1 MPFDLKSIR
10 AQFPALQRSTIF
22 FDNPGGTQIARPCL
36 ERMSRYL
43 VETNANHGG
52 EFNTSRDS
60 DELIL
65 QARTAAADFLNARQ
79 PEEIIFGA
87 NMTTLTFQISR
98 SLGRQLQPGDR
109 LVVTNLDHDAN
120 IAPWLQVA
128 EERGCSVRKV
138 DIHVED
144 CTLDLSDFEAA
155 LTEKPRLVAFGYASN
170 AVGTINPVEQLT
182 ALAHAAGA
190 LVYVDA
196 VQYAPHGPIDV
207 QQLGCDFLV
216 CSAYKFFGPHLGVL
230 YGRRELLEHLSAYRV
245 RPAPAD
251 APGKF
256 ETGTGNFEGMAGLL
270 GAIEYLEWLGYLY
283 GEDYL
288 ELYADQYSGRR
299 QILKQAMSV
308 IRSYEYELSRNL
320 LSMLKGLQGV
330 RVYGLDGVTRLQ
342 ERVPTVSFTMEGRHP
357 QEIARLLAE
366 REINVWNGNFY
377 ALALTERLELEAA
390 GGLVRVG
397 ATHYNTIKEI
407 EQLGVVLEQILHK
420 HSRGGA

>member
-1 MPFDLKSIR
+1 MPFDLKTIR
-10 AQFPALQRSTIF
+10 AQFPALHPSTVY

-36 ERMSRYL
+36 ERMNRYL

-52 EFNTSRDS
+52 EFKTSRDS
-60 DELIL
+60 DEMIL
-65 QARTAAADFLNARQ
+65 QARMAAADFLNAAQ

-98 SLGRQLQPGDR
+98 SIGRLLETGDR

-120 IAPWLQVA
+120 IAPWMQMA
-128 EERGCSVRKV
+128 EERGCSVRRV

-144 CTLDLSDFEAA
+144 CTLDLSDFESA
-155 LTEKPRLVAFGYASN
+155 LSEKPRLVAFGYASN

-230 YGRRELLEHLSAYRV
+230 FGRRELLERLPAYRV
-245 RPAPAD
+245 RPASVD

-256 ETGTGNFEGMAGLL
+256 ETGTGNFEGMAGFL
-270 GAIEYLEWLGYLY
+270 GAVEYLEWLGYLF
-283 GEDYL
+283 GEDYV
-288 ELYADQYSGRR
+288 ELYADQYTSRR
-299 QILKQAMSV
+299 QILKQALSA

-320 LSMLKGLQGV
+320 LSILQGIHGCH
-330 RVYGLDGVTRLQ
+330 VYGINDPTRLQ
-342 ERVPTVSFTMEGRHP
+342 ERVPTVSFTIEGRNP

-366 REINVWNGNFY
+366 RDINVWNGNFY
-377 ALALTERLELEAA
+377 ALALTERLGLETA
-390 GGLVRVG
+390 GGLVRIG
-397 ATHYNTIKEI
+397 ATHYNTKKEI
-407 EQLGVVLEQILHK
+407 ERLGDALEQIVDNN
-420 HSRGGA
+420 

>member
-1 MPFDLKSIR
+1 MPFDLKTIR
-10 AQFPALQRSTIF
+10 AQFPALQRSTVF
-22 FDNPGGTQIARPCL
+22 FDNPGGTQVARPCL
-36 ERMSRYL
+36 DRMSHYL

-52 EFNTSRDS
+52 EFKTSRDS

-65 QARTAAADFLNARQ
+65 QARMAAADFLNARQ

-87 NMTTLTFQISR
+87 NMTTLTYQMSR
-98 SLGRQLQPGDR
+98 TLGRLLHPGDQ

-120 IAPWLQVA
+120 IAPWLQLA
-128 EERGCSVRKV
+128 EDHGCSVRSV
-138 DIHVED
+138 DIHIED

-155 LTEKPRLVAFGYASN
+155 LGDKPRLVAFGFASN
-170 AVGTINPVEQLT
+170 AVGTINPVEKLT
-182 ALAHAAGA
+182 ALAHDAGA

-196 VQYAPHGPIDV
+196 VQFAPHGPIDV

-230 YGRRELLEHLSAYRV
+230 YARMDLLERLQAYRV
-245 RPAPAD
+245 RPAPAEP
-251 APGKF
+251 PGKF

-270 GAIEYLEWLGYLY
+270 GAIDYLEWLGYLF

-288 ELYADQYSGRR
+288 ELYAEQYSGRR
-299 QILKQAMSV
+299 QILKQAMSA

-320 LSMLKGLQGV
+320 LSMLQGIRGV
-330 RVYGLDGVTRLQ
+330 RVYGIGDVTRLQ
-342 ERVPTVSFTMEGRHP
+342 ERVPTVSFTVDDRDP
-357 QEIARLLAE
+357 REIARLLAE

-377 ALALTERLELEAA
+377 ALAVTERLGLEVS

-407 EQLGVVLEQILHK
+407 ERLGDALEHIVSGHLD
-420 HSRGGA
+420 GGV

>member
-1 MPFDLKSIR
+1 MLLDLKTIR
-10 AQFPALQRSTIF
+10 AQFPALQRSTVF
-22 FDNPGGTQIARPCL
+22 FDNPGGTQVARPCL
-36 ERMSRYL
+36 ERMSHYM

-52 EFNTSRDS
+52 EFKTSLDS

-65 QARTAAADFLNARQ
+65 QARMAAADLLNAKQ
-79 PEEIIFGA
+79 NEEIIFGA

-98 SLGRQLQPGDR
+98 SLGRLLQPGER

-128 EERGCSVRKV
+128 EERGCSVRRV
-138 DIHVED
+138 DIHVKD

-230 YGRRELLEHLSAYRV
+230 YGRQELLEQLPAYRV
-245 RPAPAD
+245 RPAPAE

-288 ELYADQYSGRR
+288 ELYADQYTGRR

-308 IRSYEYELSRNL
+308 IRSYEFELSRHL
-320 LSMLKGLQGV
+320 LSMLQGVRGV
-330 RVYGLDGVTRLQ
+330 RVYGPAEITRLE

-366 REINVWNGNFY
+366 RDINVWNGNFY
-377 ALALTERLELEAA
+377 ALAVTERLGLEAA
-390 GGLVRVG
+390 GGLVRIG
-397 ATHYNTIKEI
+397 ATHYNTKKEI
-407 EQLGVVLEQILHK
+407 ERLGDALVQIAANK
-420 HSRGGA
+420 